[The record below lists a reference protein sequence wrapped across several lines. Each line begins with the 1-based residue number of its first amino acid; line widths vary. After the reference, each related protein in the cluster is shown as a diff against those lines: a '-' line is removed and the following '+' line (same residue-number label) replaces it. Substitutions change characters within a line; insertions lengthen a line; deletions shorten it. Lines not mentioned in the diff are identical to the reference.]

1 MTSFGMLIHRLVY
14 LICKLAIWTFEHFI
28 VKTKGHRKK
37 DKRTPQKGQINT
49 CLTLE
54 KNTIDYWEAS
64 PISDN
69 TTIVPL
75 LVEDM
80 PKFENIMGGGVCV
93 PLEGSGFPWIIAA
106 VFGVGAYYCI

>member
-1 MTSFGMLIHRLVY
+1 MCFNFVEYYPANY
-14 LICKLAIWTFEHFI
+14 L
-28 VKTKGHRKK
+28 
-37 DKRTPQKGQINT
+37 NT